1 MRKMPKLKL
10 NGRQLVQLLV
20 NKKCLI
26 CDGDVVLNVEFNKPS
41 LLITFH
47 TTCNKCNNYLQIFKH
62 CESIELLEW
71 AQFEISKSTLEAK
84 GYISGWGTEINI
96 VNGGSA

>member
-1 MRKMPKLKL
+1 MGQIKLTR
-10 NGRQLVQLLV
+10 GQLVELLV
-20 NKKCLI
+20 NKKCLL
-26 CDGDVVLNVEFNKPS
+26 CEGDVILNVEFDKPS

-47 TTCNKCNNYLQIFKH
+47 TTCKRCGFYLKIFKS

-71 AQFEISKSTLEAK
+71 AQFEIAKSTFEAK